1 MNYIFAFMIIL
12 SLITS
17 VFTGTMNETIQAGI
31 EGAENSIKVVLS
43 FAGIMCMW
51 CGFLKL
57 AEKGGAMYYLSKL
70 ISPVI
75 NLLFPRLKNNQKA
88 KEYITANISANL
100 LGVGNAATP
109 AGIAAMNELDKINKN
124 PDRASDEMS
133 IFTVLNTSS
142 IQFIPTTIIALR
154 SAFGSSDPGCII
166 IPVWICS
173 GLSLICALTM
183 MKTILFFKE
192 KRNSQNI

>member
-57 AEKGGAMYYLSKL
+57 AEKGGAMYYLSRL
-70 ISPVI
+70 ISPI
-75 NLLFPRLKNNQKA
+75 TNLLFPRLKNNQKA

-142 IQFIPTTIIALR
+142 IQLIPTTIIALR